1 VPVWSQR
8 SVIDYSLQRRATL
21 LDLFTGSMG
30 DGEACD
36 AHPYLLRA
44 ARFHGEATDSPC
56 PVCRRTNLTHVT
68 YVYGEELGQFSGRVK
83 ATAELEPM
91 ARQHGEFRVYVV
103 EVCQECSW
111 NHLTVSYVLGD
122 GVSRRPP
129 RRQRTAED
137 DY

>member
-1 VPVWSQR
+1 MWSQR

-21 LDLFTGSMG
+21 LGLFPGSMN
-30 DGEACD
+30 DGAACD

-44 ARFHGEATDSPC
+44 ARFHGEATDRPC
-56 PVCRRTNLTHVT
+56 PVCRRTKLTHVT
-68 YVYGEELGQFSGRVK
+68 YMYGEELGQFSGRVK

-91 ARQHGEFRVYVV
+91 ARQLGEFRVYVV
-103 EVCQECSW
+103 EVCHECSW
-111 NHLTVSYVLGD
+111 NHLTLCYVLGA

-129 RRQRTAED
+129 RRQHTAED